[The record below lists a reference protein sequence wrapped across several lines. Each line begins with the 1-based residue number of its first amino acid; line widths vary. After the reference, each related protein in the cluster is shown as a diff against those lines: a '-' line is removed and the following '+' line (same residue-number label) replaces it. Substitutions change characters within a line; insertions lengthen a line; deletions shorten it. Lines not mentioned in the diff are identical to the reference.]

1 MKRDDFKQR
10 LKDIG
15 INQKIFASVTGYG
28 YSTVKGWKTIP
39 RWVGI
44 VLDCLDV
51 LMQIGTID
59 DALKTFQGINSKVQ
73 TLDFSVLY
81 KKGKQN
87 E

>member
-39 RWVGI
+39 RWAGI
-44 VLDCLDV
+44 VLDCLDI
-51 LMQIGTID
+51 LMQLDTID
-59 DALKTFQGINSKVQ
+59 DALKSFQGINSKVQ
-73 TLDFSVLY
+73 QLDFSKLQ
-81 KKGKQN
+81 KKGRTY